1 MRGYRHRM
9 APGYTLPPVQRV
21 ARCAGAAAKLSHEQ
35 RFIKAPLGL
44 SVLAGLAARH
54 ATTSPPAPSPLA
66 RQHPPRIQ
74 PAARQRAL
82 HIGRST
88 VSRQHLR
95 APSSSVGQ
103 VLSAQIAGDRPGE
116 VTRGTGRTCRS
127 REGRKSTARVVHR
140 LGQVLA
146 GRAGGPSVR
155 AHGHA
160 LQSGAALPSP
170 KIRAGRTARTR
181 AHPAPPA
188 GSTCGAAP
196 GLHLTHQPAKRQLR
210 GRDQHQ
216 LRQSSV
222 RQRAHRRNQGGTAGE
237 TARQEGMSTVG
248 AARTSPAPASGSLVG
263 GSAMGKTPR
272 CRTPLERPTHLHA
285 TARLPAPPGR
295 KRPVART
302 GRPETRP
309 PRSPPSPERALSG
322 QGATHQ
328 LPANNGSGLEL
339 LRRHRGGYRRC
350 RLSAPCWEC

>member
-1 MRGYRHRM
+1 M

-127 REGRKSTARVVHR
+127 REGRKSTARTVHR
-140 LGQVLA
+140 LRQVPA

-155 AHGHA
+155 AHAQRSRAARRCCHRKSA
-160 LQSGAALPSP
+160 LAARPGP
-170 KIRAGRTARTR
+170 VRTRRRRRAAPAGR
-181 AHPAPPA
+181 
-188 GSTCGAAP
+188 
-196 GLHLTHQPAKRQLR
+196 
-210 GRDQHQ
+210 
-216 LRQSSV
+216 
-222 RQRAHRRNQGGTAGE
+222 
-237 TARQEGMSTVG
+237 
-248 AARTSPAPASGSLVG
+248 
-263 GSAMGKTPR
+263 
-272 CRTPLERPTHLHA
+272 RPTCTLL
-285 TARLPAPPGR
+285 TNPQN
-295 KRPVART
+295 V
-302 GRPETRP
+302 
-309 PRSPPSPERALSG
+309 SSG
-322 QGATHQ
+322 DGTST
-328 LPANNGSGLEL
+328 N
-339 LRRHRGGYRRC
+339 
-350 RLSAPCWEC
+350 